1 MVKNNQIQPKFVCY
15 IAAKLPIFAIIPMK
29 SYDDLQRFKEK
40 TQTNHIEFR
49 DMSDQTRS
57 SDGANWATIRQLMD
71 EDADA
76 TLGNGQSVQVSA
88 PQPVAVDTFSQQ
100 SAPATVQVAQE
111 VIRPSQSVA
120 AFVAAKPAVQTSTS
134 LLDSISGQLKP
145 AAGVAQ
151 SAPIP
156 DEPKDVPSSSSVAL
170 QTARQP
176 QASAPL
182 ATDVASRSTDV
193 HDADNT
199 RFKQLFNATPES
211 QASPLPKD
219 TQLHA
224 LLERIA
230 SCR

>member
-57 SDGANWATIRQLMD
+57 SDGANWAIIRQLMD
-71 EDADA
+71 EDAEA

-100 SAPATVQVAQE
+100 SAPATMQAAQE

-156 DEPKDVPSSSSVAL
+156 EEPKDVPSSSSVAP

-176 QASAPL
+176 EASAPPV
-182 ATDVASRSTDV
+182 TSRSADV